1 MRVKVGEFGTH
12 IRQQI
17 GSQQFASKNKQAL
30 IFDAGGH
37 RVGFLNQYNS
47 RSFTVYFNERL
58 DGSTNLNNHS
68 MQVRNLLVRMVP
80 GGCVEW
86 Q

>member
-1 MRVKVGEFGTH
+1 MRMEVGEFATH

-17 GSQQFASKNKQAL
+17 GSQQFPSKNKQAL
-30 IFDAGGH
+30 IFDAEGH

-58 DGSTNLNNHS
+58 DGSSNLQNNP
-68 MQVRNLLVRMVP
+68 MQVRNLLTRMVP
-80 GGCVEW
+80 GGHVEW